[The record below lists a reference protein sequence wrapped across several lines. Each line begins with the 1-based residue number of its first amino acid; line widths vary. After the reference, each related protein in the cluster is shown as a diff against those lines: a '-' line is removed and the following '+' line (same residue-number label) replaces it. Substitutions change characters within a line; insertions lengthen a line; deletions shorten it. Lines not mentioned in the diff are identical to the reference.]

1 MNYES
6 IIRLVLIIAIVL
18 EFSSLIASFKNIRWA
33 SSFFWM
39 AWLICAGLFTLNWQL
54 AQAPPVGNMY
64 HVMSFLPLIMGPL
77 YCYVARVR
85 RGSWLL
91 GYFAATGMLAL
102 IGALCMPMQANWSRM
117 PALQSAWFVPHVAA
131 YILSY
136 SLATV
141 ATLLVIVSQFKEQ
154 EERRFMEA
162 AHEMILLA
170 FPFMTFGLWSG
181 ALWADEV
188 WGGYWSW
195 DIKEVWSLI
204 TWGGYLIYFH
214 MRKIADWRKYLPQ
227 LLFAT
232 YIALLITFFIVNLLP
247 KITSMHSYAS

>member
-6 IIRLVLIIAIVL
+6 IIKLILLITIVL
-18 EFSSLIASFKNIRWA
+18 ELLSFLGALVKSRWA
-33 SSFFWM
+33 APCFWL
-39 AWLICAGLFTLNWQL
+39 AWLICGGLFTLNWML
-54 AQAPPVGNMY
+54 AKAPPVGNMY
-64 HVMSFLPLIMGPL
+64 HVMSFMPLVMGPL
-77 YCYVARVR
+77 YLYISKVR
-85 RGSWLL
+85 RESWLL
-91 GYFAATGMLAL
+91 RYFAATAMFAL
-102 IGALCMPMQANWSRM
+102 VGALCMPMQANWSRM
-117 PALQSAWFVPHVAA
+117 PALQSYWFVPHVAT

-136 SLATV
+136 ALATV
-141 ATLLVIVSQFKEQ
+141 ATLLVLVAQFKNHSQ
-154 EERRFMEA
+154 KRYMDA

-204 TWGGYLIYFH
+204 TWGGYLAYFH
-214 MRKIADWRKYLPQ
+214 LRKITDWKKYQAQ